1 MFEELNRVSGA
12 LLTVWCAQNFFSTCA
27 AMGYAR
33 GLPQPEIPGAEPN
46 VAIILPVKGDADL
59 ARLLPLLRA
68 QSYSR
73 YRIIAAVES
82 EQDPAFPMLA
92 AAALQPG
99 ASIEVTVA
107 GLAQS
112 AGQKVWNQL
121 AALDR
126 LRPEDEIVAFIDAD
140 TLPTPLWLPR
150 LVSAVIDAGQSVVTG
165 YRWMVPSDDRLSSS
179 CLAAANASIATLPRR
194 LPGVGFPRHLCWGG
208 SMAMR
213 QSTIEAIKL
222 RDYWRGAVSDDLQM
236 TAALRRAGIG
246 VYAPRQGLVLS
257 PVSSS
262 WREFIAFGVRQYRLI
277 WLHEPWSWTVALMC
291 LWTPPITVAAA
302 LPSLAT
308 GSPHAWAAVG
318 FVAALGEVRSR
329 LRLRIQRALWPEIGP
344 TRLEKLRWRVDSLLR
359 PVWWLLHALCAAGAP
374 LSRTIDWAGV
384 RYRVDGPQIVAVER
398 RDTLR

>member
-1 MFEELNRVSGA
+1 
-12 LLTVWCAQNFFSTCA
+12 
-27 AMGYAR
+27 
-33 GLPQPEIPGAEPN
+33 
-46 VAIILPVKGDADL
+46 
-59 ARLLPLLRA
+59 
-68 QSYSR
+68 
-73 YRIIAAVES
+73 
-82 EQDPAFPMLA
+82 
-92 AAALQPG
+92 
-99 ASIEVTVA
+99 
-107 GLAQS
+107 
-112 AGQKVWNQL
+112 
-121 AALDR
+121 
-126 LRPEDEIVAFIDAD
+126 
-140 TLPTPLWLPR
+140 
-150 LVSAVIDAGQSVVTG
+150 
-165 YRWMVPSDDRLSSS
+165 
-179 CLAAANASIATLPRR
+179 
-194 LPGVGFPRHLCWGG
+194 
-208 SMAMR
+208 MAMR